1 MRNDYYE
8 KKRFYK
14 KNPGVGAVNHTDYPQ
29 EAYELGKS
37 LKLA

>member
-1 MRNDYYE
+1 MIIM
-8 KKRFYK
+8 KRRDFIK
-14 KNPGVGAVNHTDYPQ
+14 KNLAAGAVNHTDYPQ